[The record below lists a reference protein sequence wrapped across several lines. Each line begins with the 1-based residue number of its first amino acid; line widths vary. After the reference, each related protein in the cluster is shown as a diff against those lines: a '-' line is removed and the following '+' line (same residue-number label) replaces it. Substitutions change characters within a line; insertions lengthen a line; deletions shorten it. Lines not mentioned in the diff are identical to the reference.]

1 MRSKTLIKVVTL
13 FLFVCATTLIMAGP
27 DKKVEKSFEGKNKVK
42 IKLALSD
49 CILKSSDDNKIHATV
64 TYSYS
69 DDEYEVVFRESGNS
83 VTMQEKFHGD
93 DASGSAEWIV
103 SVPKDT
109 KVDVNSG
116 TGDLILSAT
125 DSEVDGNTGTGDIE
139 LTDASGEFELN
150 SGTGSVIV
158 KSSEGEFDL
167 NSGTGKV
174 RIKDS
179 KGNFNAN
186 SGTGSV
192 QAQKI
197 TFTEEG
203 EFNSGTG
210 DVEIV
215 GPMGDDYDLSLNSGT
230 GDAVLD
236 MDGAEISGF
245 FEFKAGINGG
255 RIKADLEFDREE
267 EQGHNGNGTIVKSVK
282 IKSDSPRFYISTGNG
297 TAELKK

>member
-1 MRSKTLIKVVTL
+1 MQSKSLIKIFTL
-13 FLFVCATTLIMAGP
+13 FLFACATTLILAGP
-27 DKKVEKSFEGKNKVK
+27 DKKVEKSFEGMNKVK
-42 IKLALSD
+42 IKLAISD
-49 CILKSSDDNKIHATV
+49 CILKSSVDNKIHATV

-69 DDEYEVVFRESGNS
+69 DDEYEVVFRESANS
-83 VTMQEKFHGD
+83 VTLQEKFHGED
-93 DASGSAEWIV
+93 VSGSAEWIV
-103 SVPKDT
+103 SVPKDI

-125 DSEVDGNTGTGDIE
+125 ESEVDGNTGTGDIE

-150 SGTGSVIV
+150 SGTGSVTV
-158 KSSEGEFDL
+158 KSSEGDFDL

-197 TFTEEG
+197 TFSDEG

-210 DVEIV
+210 DVEII

-230 GDAVLD
+230 GDAILD
-236 MDGAEISGF
+236 MDGAELSGY
-245 FEFKAGINGG
+245 FEFKAGLDRG
-255 RIKADLEFDREE
+255 RIKADIEFDREE
-267 EQGHNGNGTIVKSVK
+267 EQGHKGNGTIVKSVK
-282 IKSDSPRFYISTGNG
+282 IKNDSPRFFISTGNG